1 MLINGMHSRHIF
13 GRFLSLGL
21 IAAVADVAIG
31 QIYPHKPIRIVTNV
45 AGSGSDFTSRLIAQG
60 LAARLGQP
68 VIVDNRVSGLISE
81 TVAKAPPD
89 GYTLLINGSSVW
101 VLPLLRDK
109 VPYDAQK
116 DLAPVTLT
124 DKQPIVLVLHPLV
137 PVRSVEELIALAR
150 AKPGH
155 LNYASTATGSPNH
168 LAAELFKSMTGTN
181 MVRITYKGSGP
192 ALNDLIG
199 GQVQLTFGTSA
210 SVIPHVK
217 SGRLK
222 ALAVTSAQPSELL
235 PGLPTIS
242 ASGVPGY
249 EAGTIYG
256 VLAPAKTPAALINR
270 LNQEI
275 VLVLSDADVKAKF
288 FNVGVETVGS
298 TPQQFAAYIKS
309 DIARMGKVIRDA
321 GIKAD

>member
-1 MLINGMHSRHIF
+1 MHSRHIF

-116 DLAPVTLT
+116 DFAPIANIGLT
-124 DKQPIVLVLHPLV
+124 PDKQPIVLVLHPLV

-256 VLAPAKTPAALINR
+256 VLAPTKTPAALINR